1 MMMILSMTDYNI
13 DIFINNVRMI
23 CGVVITYI
31 GKRTRLDH

>member
-23 CGVVITYI
+23 CGVVIT
-31 GKRTRLDH
+31 